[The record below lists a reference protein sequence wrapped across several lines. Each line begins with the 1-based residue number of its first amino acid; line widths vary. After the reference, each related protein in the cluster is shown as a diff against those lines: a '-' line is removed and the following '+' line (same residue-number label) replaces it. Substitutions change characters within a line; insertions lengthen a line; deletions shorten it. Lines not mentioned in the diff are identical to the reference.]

1 MSLSNDP
8 NSMFNQL
15 LAGATDD
22 QSQTK
27 TANTNTNT
35 SPFAPGFFAKLAN
48 NDAEAISELEGYVQE
63 RMSEGLTEDEVA
75 AEIGAFEEA
84 DAENGT
90 SGVSDD
96 DGANKLAELEAIE
109 LAITHE
115 LAENEMAKAL
125 GLDREK
131 LAGFLDEEAN
141 TEAYFAARRQVAEI
155 IEKIASEV
163 IPSDEEVLASVNFL
177 RSHGVDVSSIETQ
190 VAEMKK
196 QAAEMEKKAAEAEKE
211 TTAQKIAR
219 ETAAAE
225 ASMLEAFATL
235 QGAGFDIE
243 KTAADAESKKKM
255 SGKAKAALGLG
266 AAAAGT
272 ALGLAGANKALGGRF
287 SSIAGAKT
295 LADAAKA
302 GKGVMGGKGYTIG
315 QRLSMG
321 REAAMQGARTSAGS
335 EAVQNALSKAEKAKT
350 SVGRASYGRATRD
363 FENR

>member
-1 MSLSNDP
+1 MSLANDP

-22 QSQTK
+22 QGQNK
-27 TANTNTNT
+27 TANTNST
-35 SPFAPGFFAKLAN
+35 SPFAAGFFAKLAS
-48 NDAEAISELEGYVQE
+48 NDADAVAELEGYVQD
-63 RMSEGLTEDEVA
+63 RMAEGLTEDEVA

-90 SGVSDD
+90 SGAGGDD
-96 DGANKLAELEAIE
+96 DGDGADKLAELEAIE

-115 LAENEMAKAL
+115 LAENDTAKAL

-131 LAGFLDEEAN
+131 LASFMDEEAKG
-141 TEAYFAARRQVAEI
+141 EAYFAARKHVAEI
-155 IEKIASEV
+155 VEKIANEI

-177 RSHGVDVSSIETQ
+177 RSQGVDVSSIEAQ
-190 VAEMKK
+190 VTEMQK
-196 QAAEMEKKAAEAEKE
+196 QAAAAEKE

-225 ASMLEAFATL
+225 ANMLEALATL

-243 KTAADAESKKKM
+243 KTAADAEGKKKM

-272 ALGLAGANKALGGRF
+272 GLALSGAGRYAGGNLTPASGMRGLRAASAL
-287 SSIAGAKT
+287 AKEHGAT
-295 LADAAKA
+295 RTPTAMARGLRVIRAAA
-302 GKGVMGGKGYTIG
+302 GK
-315 QRLSMG
+315 
-321 REAAMQGARTSAGS
+321 
-335 EAVQNALSKAEKAKT
+335 
-350 SVGRASYGRATRD
+350 
-363 FENR
+363 